1 MKYRIWR
8 SLDRPASFF
17 GVRGRFAYVFLA
29 VAAGGGLLAGM
40 VGTLTNSL
48 VGMVAFGGVC
58 IADYM
63 FVTAVQG
70 KLSDRALSRYLAS
83 RRMPRF
89 IHVKP
94 RTVKSM
100 INNTQP

>member
-17 GVRGRFAYVFLA
+17 GVRGRFAYVFLF
-29 VAAGGGLLAGM
+29 VAAGGGIIAGII
-40 VGTLTNSL
+40 GTLTNSL
-48 VGMVAFGGVC
+48 VGMVTFGGVC

-63 FVTAVQG
+63 LVTAIQG

-89 IHVKP
+89 IHVLP
-94 RTVKSM
+94 RTVRSI
-100 INNTQP
+100 INDTQP